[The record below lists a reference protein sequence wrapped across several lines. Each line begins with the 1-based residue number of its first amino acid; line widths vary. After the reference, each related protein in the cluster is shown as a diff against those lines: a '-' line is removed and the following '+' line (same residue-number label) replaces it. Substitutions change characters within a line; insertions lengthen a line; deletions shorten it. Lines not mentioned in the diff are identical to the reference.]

1 MGHKELDTTE
11 WLTHISQ
18 NHSKKPFR
26 ETQESENW
34 FFTHTETRLCGFHP
48 SIIWRED
55 YVPSW
60 LNVLDFPLSVLLES
74 VYCFIACVLSCF
86 SPIWLFVTLWTVAH
100 QALLSMEFSSQ
111 EYWSGLPFP
120 SPGGLLDPGIKPM
133 SLVAYICRRVLD
145 HLASPEGKE
154 LSAQTVGKTGTC
166 WLWPDSSGTFTRFG
180 VCTGSV
186 KPC

>member
-34 FFTHTETRLCGFHP
+34 FFTHTGTRLCGFHP

-86 SPIWLFVTLWTVAH
+86 SPIWLFVTLWTVTR
-100 QALLSMEFSSQ
+100 QAPLSMWFSRQ
-111 EYWSGLPFP
+111 EYWSGLPFL
-120 SPGGLLDPGIKPM
+120 SPRDLPHVGIKPM
-133 SLVAYICRRVLD
+133 SLTSSVLAD
-145 HLASPEGKE
+145 WFFTTSANLGSPYC
-154 LSAQTVGKTGTC
+154 VI
-166 WLWPDSSGTFTRFG
+166 R
-180 VCTGSV
+180 
-186 KPC
+186 

>member
-34 FFTHTETRLCGFHP
+34 FFTHTGTRLCGFHP

-86 SPIWLFVTLWTVAH
+86 SPIWLFVTLWTVTR
-100 QALLSMEFSSQ
+100 QAPLSMWFSRQ

-120 SPGGLLDPGIKPM
+120 SSGDHPDLGIKFARQECLSGLLLPSPGDLSDPGVKM
-133 SLVAYICRRVLD
+133 TSLVVSCIGR
-145 HLASPEGKE
+145 
-154 LSAQTVGKTGTC
+154 
-166 WLWPDSSGTFTRFG
+166 WIF
-180 VCTGSV
+180 
-186 KPC
+186 